1 VVVLWGHVGDGNLH
15 VNVVGPPADDD
26 TVDDAVLRLAASM
39 GGSISA
45 EHGIGRAKL
54 RWLGLTR
61 SAAEIATMIDIKRA
75 LDPGGSLNPG
85 VLLPPP

>member
-1 VVVLWGHVGDGNLH
+1 
-15 VNVVGPPADDD
+15 
-26 TVDDAVLRLAASM
+26 VLRLAAGM

-85 VLLPPP
+85 VLLPPPVARPPRRGGSTSRHAGPT